1 MPVDPQIQKIL
12 DILAPLPPMHTLSV
26 ADARA
31 RMEKRPAEGLRI
43 APVAAVEDRVI
54 VRPGGSLPLRVYT
67 PIGTGPFPI
76 IAFFH
81 GSGFVVCSLDTHD
94 AMCRNLCG
102 GSGAVVV
109 SVDYRLAPEHKFPAG
124 LDDCLFATR
133 WVAEHAAALNGDAS
147 RIVVAGD
154 SAGGNLA
161 AAVALRV
168 RDEGGPKLAGQL
180 LIYPVTDYH
189 SPGTPSYAE
198 NAEGYGLSRAG
209 MAWFWHHYLA
219 DPKDAMHPHA
229 SPLRAASLAGLPP
242 ALVYSAEYD
251 VLRDEAELYAKRLA
265 DADVPVRVQRW
276 EGVNHGFFFWV
287 GIVDTAG
294 VAMDEACAW
303 LKTVFAKN
311 SEGK

>member
-12 DILAPLPPMHTLSV
+12 DLLAPLPPMHTLSV

-43 APVAAVEDRVI
+43 APIAAVEDRVI
-54 VRPGGSLPLRVYT
+54 VRPGGSLPLRIYT
-67 PIGTGPFPI
+67 PIGNGPFPLI
-76 IAFFH
+76 VFFH

-109 SVDYRLAPEHKFPAG
+109 SVDYRLAPENKFPAAT
-124 LDDCLFATR
+124 DDCLLATR
-133 WVAEHAAALNGDAS
+133 WVGENAATLNGDAS

-161 AAVALRV
+161 AVVALRI

-229 SPLRAASLAGLPP
+229 SPLRAESLAGLPP

-251 VLRDEAELYAKRLA
+251 PLRDEAELYARRLM
-265 DADVPVRVQRW
+265 DAHVPVRMQRW
-276 EGVNHGFFFWV
+276 DGVNHGFFFWV

-303 LKTVFAKN
+303 LKNVFGAN
-311 SEGK
+311 C